1 MANPLIHS
9 KSSVK
14 RWGGKVEDYLSIH
27 QVIDSPKETMN
38 NNAARMIT
46 HNIWFCYKIIPLI
59 FGYNITN
66 SDGKSVDTVD
76 IAMLHIAEDFRMK
89 FIPTIQDYLVN
100 MTLPD
105 WIHNGVK
112 VIDNPDSIKIAEDF
126 LERIKIEKTS
136 NVVA

>member
-14 RWGGKVEDYLSIH
+14 RWGGKVDDYLPIH
-27 QVIDSPKETMN
+27 ELIDSPKSTMN
-38 NNAARMIT
+38 NNSSRLLT
-46 HNIWFCYKIIPLI
+46 HNTWFAYTIIPKV

-89 FIPTIQDYLVN
+89 FVPTPQDYLQHLEVQPWMN
-100 MTLPD
+100 NGIKVLENEEGQSIVKTL
-105 WIHNGVK
+105 
-112 VIDNPDSIKIAEDF
+112 IK
-126 LERIKIEKTS
+126 KINE
-136 NVVA
+136 N